1 MTTTDQSSK
10 VEAIRAEMPYAQK
23 NAFLNAGSFGPIP
36 QRTMDAIQ
44 DYMKLEFEE
53 GRSFQREAET
63 KTTAREAAA
72 IAFQTPARSVA
83 LTRHTTD
90 GMNIGIMGLNW
101 EPGDELIITDT
112 EHPGGQY
119 PAYVVARRFG
129 VQPRRVNL
137 GDGSA
142 DVVGAIEAAITS
154 KTRMIVTSH
163 LTWNTGTVLPIKE
176 IQELATR
183 NNLLLVCDAA
193 QSAGSVPANLG
204 ELGIDVYATPGQ
216 KWLCGPEGT
225 GATFLS
231 ERGIERLYQTVVGG
245 SSMQYG
251 AIEHIGGYVL
261 PQSGANRF
269 EVAGVNQ
276 PAVAGYTSSVSWIGQ
291 ELGMD
296 WVHQRIASLGQYAW
310 DKLSKVDGVTI
321 LTPKDRMAGLVS
333 FTVDGV
339 EPPALVE
346 RLAQDQVIIRNIG
359 FPVCSRLSTGFYNTE
374 QDIDKAAA
382 AIDTARRELAGN

>member
-1 MTTTDQSSK
+1 MSATDQASR
-10 VEAIRAEMPYAQK
+10 VETIRAEIPYAR
-23 NAFLNAGSFGPIP
+23 NNVFLNAGSFGPIP
-36 QRTMDAIQ
+36 QRTMNAIHE
-44 DYMKLEFEE
+44 YMQLEFEA

-63 KTTAREAAA
+63 KTSAREAAA
-72 IAFQTPARSVA
+72 AAFTTPVRSVA

-90 GMNIGIMGLNW
+90 GMNIGILGLNW

-119 PAYVVARRFG
+119 PSYVVARRFG
-129 VQPRRVNL
+129 VQLRRVNL
-137 GDGSA
+137 GDGTG
-142 DVVGAIEAAITS
+142 DVLGAIEAAITP

-163 LTWNTGTVLPIKE
+163 VTWNTGTVLPVKE
-176 IQELATR
+176 IQELA
-183 NNLLLVCDAA
+183 NKHDLLLICDAA
-193 QSAGSVPANLG
+193 QSAGSVPVNLG

-225 GATFLS
+225 GATFIS
-231 ERGIERLYQTVVGG
+231 DRGIERLFQTVVGG

-251 AIEHIGGYVL
+251 AIEHLGGYVL

-276 PAVAGYTSSVSWIGQ
+276 PAIAGYTESVSWIGQ

-296 WVHQRIASLGQYAW
+296 WVVQRIAELGQYAW
-310 DKLSKVDGVTI
+310 DKLSAVEGVDI
-321 LTPKDRMAGLVS
+321 ITPKSQMAGLIS

-339 EPPALVE
+339 EPPALVA
-346 RLAQDQVIIRNIG
+346 RLAEDRVIIRNIG
-359 FPVCSRLSTGFYNTE
+359 YPVCSRLSTSFYNTE
-374 QDIDKAAA
+374 EDIDKAAA
-382 AIDTARRELAGN
+382 AIDNARRELTS

>member
-1 MTTTDQSSK
+1 MSVDQASK
-10 VEAIRAEMPYAQK
+10 VDAIRAEMPYAQN

-36 QRTMDAIQ
+36 QRTMTAIH

-53 GRSFQREAET
+53 GRSFQREAQT
-63 KTTAREAAA
+63 KTIAREAAA
-72 IAFQTPARSVA
+72 SAFRIPVSNVA

-90 GMNIGIMGLNW
+90 GMNIGILGLNW

-129 VQPRRVNL
+129 VQVRRVNL
-137 GDGSA
+137 GDGTG
-142 DVVGAIEAAITS
+142 DVLGAIEAAIS
-154 KTRMIVTSH
+154 NKTRMIVTSH
-163 LTWNTGTVLPIKE
+163 LTWNTGTVLPVKE
-176 IQELATR
+176 IQELA
-183 NNLLLVCDAA
+183 NKYNLILVCDAA
-193 QSAGSVPANLG
+193 QSAGSIPANLG
-204 ELGIDVYATPGQ
+204 ELDIDVYATPGQ

-225 GATFLS
+225 GATFVS
-231 ERGIERLYQTVVGG
+231 DRGIERLFQTVVGG

-251 AIEHIGGYVL
+251 LTEHVGGYVL

-276 PAVAGYTSSVSWIGQ
+276 PAIAGYTSSVSWIDK

-296 WVHQRIASLGQYAW
+296 WVHNRIATLGQYAW
-310 DKLSKVDGVTI
+310 DKLSAVDGVHV
-321 LTPKDRMAGLVS
+321 LTPKDMMAGLIS
-333 FTVDGV
+333 FTVEGV

-346 RLAQDQVIIRNIG
+346 RMAQDNVIVRNIG
-359 FPVCSRLSTGFYNTE
+359 FPVCTRLSTSFYNTE
-374 QDIDKAAA
+374 EDVDKAAA
-382 AIDTARRELAGN
+382 SIDNARRELTGN

>member
-1 MTTTDQSSK
+1 MSVDQASK
-10 VEAIRAEMPYAQK
+10 VEEIRAEMPYARK
-23 NAFLNAGSFGPIP
+23 NVFLNAGSFGPVP
-36 QRTMDAIQ
+36 QRTMTAIQ
-44 DYMKLEFEE
+44 DYMNLEFEE

-63 KTTAREAAA
+63 KTIAREAAA
-72 IAFQTPARSVA
+72 SAFRIPVSNVA

-101 EPGDELIITDT
+101 EQGDELIITDT

-119 PAYVVARRFG
+119 PAYVVARRYG
-129 VQPRRVNL
+129 VQLRRVNL
-137 GDGSA
+137 GDGTG
-142 DVVGAIEAAITS
+142 DVLGDIEAAITS

-163 LTWNTGTVLPIKE
+163 LTWNTGTVLPVKE
-176 IQELATR
+176 IQEIA
-183 NNLLLVCDAA
+183 NKHNLLLVCDAA

-225 GATFLS
+225 GATFVS
-231 ERGIERLYQTVVGG
+231 DRAIERLFQTVVGG

-251 AIEHIGGYVL
+251 STEHVGGYVL

-276 PAVAGYTSSVSWIGQ
+276 PAIVGYTSSVSWIDQ
-291 ELGMD
+291 DLDLD
-296 WVHQRIASLGQYAW
+296 WVHSRIAELGQYAW
-310 DKLSKVDGVTI
+310 DKLSSVDGVHV
-321 LTPKDRMAGLVS
+321 LTPKDKMAGLIS
-333 FTVDGV
+333 FTVEGV

-346 RLAQDQVIIRNIG
+346 RLAQDNVIIRNIG
-359 FPVCSRLSTGFYNTE
+359 YPVCSRMSTSFYNTE
-374 QDIDKAAA
+374 EDVEKAVA
-382 AIDTARRELAGN
+382 AIDNARRELTGN

>member
-1 MTTTDQSSK
+1 MATTEQSSK
-10 VEAIRAEMPYAQK
+10 VDAIRAEMPYASSHV
-23 NAFLNAGSFGPIP
+23 FLNAGSFGPIP

-44 DYMKLEFEE
+44 EYMQLEFEQ

-72 IAFQTPARSVA
+72 AAFNTPVKTVA

-119 PAYVVARRFG
+119 PSYVVARRFG
-129 VQPRRVNL
+129 VQMRRVNL
-137 GDGSA
+137 GDGTG
-142 DVVGAIEAAITS
+142 DVVGAVEAAITP

-163 LTWNTGTVLPIKE
+163 LTWNTGSVLPVQE
-176 IQELATR
+176 IQELA
-183 NNLLLVCDAA
+183 NKHNLILVCDAA
-193 QSAGSVPANLG
+193 QSAGSIPANLG
-204 ELGIDVYATPGQ
+204 EMGIDVYATPGQ

-225 GATFLS
+225 GATFIS
-231 ERGIERLYQTVVGG
+231 ERGIERLNQTVVGG

-251 AIEHIGGYVL
+251 AIEHLGGYVL
-261 PQSGANRF
+261 PNPGANRF

-276 PAVAGYTSSVSWIGQ
+276 PAIAGYTSSVSWISQ
-291 ELGMD
+291 ELGME
-296 WVHQRIASLGQYAW
+296 WVHQRISELGQYAW
-310 DKLSKVDGVTI
+310 DKLANIDGVTV

-333 FTVDGV
+333 FTVEGV

-346 RLAQDQVIIRNIG
+346 RLAQDKVIIRNIG
-359 FPVCSRLSTGFYNTE
+359 FPVCSRLSASFYNTE
-374 QDIDKAAA
+374 EDIDQAAS
-382 AIDTARRELAGN
+382 AIETARRELA

>member
-1 MTTTDQSSK
+1 MTATEQSPK
-10 VEAIRAEMPYAQK
+10 VEAIREEMPYAR
-23 NAFLNAGSFGPIP
+23 NNVFLNAGSFGPIP

-44 DYMKLEFEE
+44 NYMKLEFEE

-63 KTTAREAAA
+63 KTIAREAAA
-72 IAFQTPARSVA
+72 SAFQTPVSTVA

-90 GMNIGIMGLNW
+90 GMNIGILGLNW

-129 VQPRRVNL
+129 VQLRRVNL
-137 GDGSA
+137 GDGTG
-142 DVVGAIEAAITS
+142 DVVGAIESAISS

-163 LTWNTGTVLPIKE
+163 LTWNTGTLLPIGE

-183 NNLLLVCDAA
+183 HNLLLICDAA
-193 QSAGSVPANLG
+193 QSAGSVPAPLG
-204 ELGIDVYATPGQ
+204 DLNIDVYATPGQ

-225 GATFLS
+225 GATFVSDRAL
-231 ERGIERLYQTVVGG
+231 ERLYQTVVGG

-251 AIEHIGGYVL
+251 ASEHVGGYVL

-276 PAVAGYTSSVSWIGQ
+276 PAVAGYTSSVSWISQ

-296 WVHQRIASLGQYAW
+296 WVHERIASLGQYAHE
-310 DKLSKVDGVTI
+310 KLSNLDGVNVI
-321 LTPKDRMAGLVS
+321 TPKNRMAGLVS
-333 FTVDGV
+333 FTVEGV

-346 RLAQDQVIIRNIG
+346 RLTQDRVIIRNIG
-359 FPVCSRLSTGFYNTE
+359 FPVCSRLSASFYNTE
-374 QDIDKAAA
+374 EDIDKAAA
-382 AIDTARRELAGN
+382 AIDNARRELADN

>member
-1 MTTTDQSSK
+1 MSTTDQATK
-10 VEAIRAEMPYAQK
+10 VDAVRAEMPYAS
-23 NAFLNAGSFGPIP
+23 NNVFLNAGSFGPIP
-36 QRTMDAIQ
+36 QRTMTAIQ
-44 DYMKLEFEE
+44 DYMQLEFES
-53 GRSFQREAET
+53 GRSFQREAEI
-63 KTTAREAAA
+63 KTSAREAAA
-72 IAFQTPARSVA
+72 AALRTPVSTVA

-101 EPGDELIITDT
+101 EQGDELIITDT

-119 PAYVVARRFG
+119 PSYVAARRYG
-129 VQPRRVNL
+129 VQLRRVNL
-137 GDGSA
+137 GDGTG
-142 DVVGAIEAAITS
+142 DVLGALEAAITS

-163 LTWNTGTVLPIKE
+163 LTWNTGTVLPVKE
-176 IQELATR
+176 IQELANQR
-183 NNLLLVCDAA
+183 NLLLVCDAA

-225 GATFLS
+225 GAAFIS
-231 ERGIERLYQTVVGG
+231 ERGKERLYQTFVGG

-276 PAVAGYTSSVSWIGQ
+276 PAIVGYTESVSWISQ

-296 WVHQRIASLGQYAW
+296 WVHQRIAELGQYAW
-310 DKLSKVDGVTI
+310 DKLSNIDGVHVI
-321 LTPKDRMAGLVS
+321 TPKDRMAGLLS
-333 FTVDGV
+333 FTVEGV

-346 RLAQDQVIIRNIG
+346 RLAQDRVIIRNIG
-359 FPVCSRLSTGFYNTE
+359 FPVCSRMSTSFYNTE
-374 QDIDKAAA
+374 EDVDKAVA
-382 AIDTARRELAGN
+382 AIDNARRELAS

>member
-1 MTTTDQSSK
+1 MTAIEYDAK
-10 VEAIRAEMPYAQK
+10 VDAIRAEMPYAR
-23 NAFLNAGSFGPIP
+23 NNVFLNAGSFGPIP
-36 QRTMDAIQ
+36 QRTMDAIH

-53 GRSFQREAET
+53 GRSFQREAQT

-72 IAFQTPARSVA
+72 AAFETPVRTVA

-101 EPGDELIITDT
+101 EQGDELIITDT

-129 VQPRRVNL
+129 VQLRRVNL
-137 GDGSA
+137 GDGTG
-142 DVVGAIEAAITS
+142 DVVGAIEAAIS
-154 KTRMIVTSH
+154 NRTRMIVTSH

-176 IQELATR
+176 IQELANR
-183 NNLLLVCDAA
+183 HNLLLICDAA
-193 QSAGSVPANLG
+193 QSAGSVPAKLG
-204 ELGIDVYATPGQ
+204 ELEIDVYATPGQ

-225 GATFLS
+225 GATFVS
-231 ERGIERLYQTVVGG
+231 ERGIERLYQSVVGS

-251 AIEHIGGYVL
+251 ASEHVGGYVL

-276 PAVAGYTSSVSWIGQ
+276 PAVAGYTSSVSWISQ

-296 WVHQRIASLGQYAW
+296 WVNERIATLGKYAW
-310 DKLSKVDGVTI
+310 DKLSNIDGVHVITS
-321 LTPKDRMAGLVS
+321 KDRMAGLVS
-333 FTVDGV
+333 FTVEGV

-346 RLAQDQVIIRNIG
+346 RLAQDRVIIRNIG
-359 FPVCSRLSTGFYNTE
+359 FPTCSRLSASFYNTE
-374 QDIDKAAA
+374 EDIDKAAA
-382 AIDTARRELAGN
+382 AIDNARRELAGQ

>member
-1 MTTTDQSSK
+1 MSTTEQSSK
-10 VEAIRAEMPYAQK
+10 VEAIRCEMPYAL
-23 NAFLNAGSFGPIP
+23 NNVFLNAGSFGPIP
-36 QRTMDAIQ
+36 QRTMNAIQ
-44 DYMKLEFEE
+44 EYMQLEFES

-63 KTTAREAAA
+63 KASAREAAA
-72 IAFQTPARSVA
+72 AAFRTPVSTVA

-119 PAYVVARRFG
+119 PSYVVARRYG
-129 VQPRRVNL
+129 VQLRRVNL
-137 GDGSA
+137 GDGTG
-142 DVVGAIEAAITS
+142 DVLGAIEAAITP

-163 LTWNTGTVLPIKE
+163 LTWNTGTVLPVKE
-176 IQELATR
+176 IQEMA
-183 NNLLLVCDAA
+183 NKHNLLLVCDAA

-225 GATFLS
+225 GAAFIS
-231 ERGIERLYQTVVGG
+231 ERGKERLYQTFVGG

-276 PAVAGYTSSVSWIGQ
+276 PAIAGYTESVSWIGQ

-296 WVHQRIASLGQYAW
+296 WVNQRIAELGQYAW
-310 DKLSKVDGVTI
+310 DKLSNVDGVNI
-321 LTPKDRMAGLVS
+321 ITPKDKMAGLIS

-346 RLAQDQVIIRNIG
+346 RLAEDRVIIRNIG
-359 FPVCSRLSTGFYNTE
+359 YPVCSRLSTSFYNTE
-374 QDIDKAAA
+374 EDIDKAAA
-382 AIDTARRELAGN
+382 AIDNARRELTS

>member
-1 MTTTDQSSK
+1 MSTTDQVSK
-10 VEAIRAEMPYAQK
+10 VDAIRAEMPYAS
-23 NAFLNAGSFGPIP
+23 NNVFLNAGSFGPIP
-36 QRTMDAIQ
+36 QRTMTAIQ
-44 DYMKLEFEE
+44 DYMQLEFES

-63 KTTAREAAA
+63 KTSAREAAA
-72 IAFQTPARSVA
+72 AAFRTPVSTVA

-101 EPGDELIITDT
+101 EQGDELIITDT

-119 PAYVVARRFG
+119 PSYVVARRYG
-129 VQPRRVNL
+129 VQLRRVNL
-137 GDGSA
+137 GDGTG
-142 DVVGAIEAAITS
+142 DVLGALEAAITP

-163 LTWNTGTVLPIKE
+163 LTWNTGTLLPVKE
-176 IQELATR
+176 IQELA
-183 NNLLLVCDAA
+183 NQHNLLLVCDAA

-225 GATFLS
+225 GATFIS
-231 ERGIERLYQTVVGG
+231 DRGKERLYQTFVGG

-251 AIEHIGGYVL
+251 ATEHIGGYVL

-276 PAVAGYTSSVSWIGQ
+276 PAIVGYTESLSWIGQ

-296 WVHQRIASLGQYAW
+296 WVHQRIAELGQYAW
-310 DKLSKVDGVTI
+310 DKLSNVDGVHVI
-321 LTPKDRMAGLVS
+321 TPKDRMAGLLS
-333 FTVDGV
+333 FTVEGV

-346 RLAQDQVIIRNIG
+346 RLAQDRVIIRNIG
-359 FPVCSRLSTGFYNTE
+359 FPVCSRLSTSFYNTE
-374 QDIDKAAA
+374 EDIDKAAA
-382 AIDTARRELAGN
+382 AIDNARRELAG

>member
-1 MTTTDQSSK
+1 MSTDQSSK
-10 VEAIRAEMPYAQK
+10 VDAIRSEMPYAR
-23 NAFLNAGSFGPIP
+23 NYVFLNAGSFGAVP
-36 QRTMDAIQ
+36 QRTMTAIQ
-44 DYMKLEFEE
+44 DYMTLEFEE

-63 KTTAREAAA
+63 KTIAREAAA
-72 IAFQTPARSVA
+72 SAFRIPASNVA

-119 PAYVVARRFG
+119 PAYVVARRHG
-129 VQPRRVNL
+129 VQLRRVNL
-137 GDGSA
+137 GDGTG
-142 DVVGAIEAAITS
+142 DVLGAIEAAVTN

-163 LTWNTGTVLPIKE
+163 LTWNTGTVLPVKE
-176 IQELATR
+176 IQEIA
-183 NNLLLVCDAA
+183 NKYNLLLICDAA
-193 QSAGSVPANLG
+193 QSAGSIPANLG

-225 GATFLS
+225 GATFVS
-231 ERGIERLYQTVVGG
+231 DRGIERLFQTVVGG

-251 AIEHIGGYVL
+251 SIEHVGGYVL

-276 PAVAGYTSSVSWIGQ
+276 PAIAGYTSSVSWIDQ
-291 ELGMD
+291 ELGME
-296 WVHQRIASLGQYAW
+296 WVHNRIAELGQYAW
-310 DKLSKVDGVTI
+310 NTLSKVDGVNI

-333 FTVDGV
+333 FTVEGV

-346 RLAQDQVIIRNIG
+346 RLAQDKVIIRNIG
-359 FPVCSRLSTGFYNTE
+359 FPVCSRLSTSFYNTE
-374 QDIDKAAA
+374 EDVDKAAA
-382 AIDTARRELAGN
+382 AIDNARRELASN

>member
-1 MTTTDQSSK
+1 MSTTEQTSK
-10 VEAIRAEMPYAQK
+10 VDAVRSEMPYAL
-23 NAFLNAGSFGPIP
+23 NNVFLNAGSFGPIP
-36 QRTMDAIQ
+36 QRTMNAIQ
-44 DYMKLEFEE
+44 EYMQLEFES

-63 KTTAREAAA
+63 KSSAREAAA
-72 IAFQTPARSVA
+72 AAFRTPVSTVA

-119 PAYVVARRFG
+119 PSYVIARRYG
-129 VQPRRVNL
+129 VQLRRVNL
-137 GDGSA
+137 GDGTG
-142 DVVGAIEAAITS
+142 DVLGAIEAAITP

-163 LTWNTGTVLPIKE
+163 LTWNTGTVLPVKE
-176 IQELATR
+176 IQEMA
-183 NNLLLVCDAA
+183 NKHNLLLVCDAA

-225 GATFLS
+225 GAAFIS
-231 ERGIERLYQTVVGG
+231 ERGKERLYQTFVGG

-276 PAVAGYTSSVSWIGQ
+276 PAIAGYTASVSWIGQ
-291 ELGMD
+291 ELGLD
-296 WVHQRIASLGQYAW
+296 WVNQRIAELGQYAW
-310 DKLSKVDGVTI
+310 DKLSNVDGVNI
-321 LTPKDRMAGLVS
+321 ITPKDKMAGLVS

-346 RLAQDQVIIRNIG
+346 RLAEDRVIIRNIG
-359 FPVCSRLSTGFYNTE
+359 YPICSRLSTSFYNTE
-374 QDIDKAAA
+374 EDIDKAAA
-382 AIDTARRELAGN
+382 AIDNARRELTV

>member
-1 MTTTDQSSK
+1 MSATDQTSR
-10 VEAIRAEMPYAQK
+10 VETIRAEMPYAR
-23 NAFLNAGSFGPIP
+23 NNVFLNAGSFGPIP
-36 QRTMDAIQ
+36 QRTMNAIHE
-44 DYMKLEFEE
+44 YMQLEFEA

-63 KTTAREAAA
+63 KTSAREAAA
-72 IAFQTPARSVA
+72 AAFTTPVRSVA

-90 GMNIGIMGLNW
+90 GMNIGILGLNW

-119 PAYVVARRFG
+119 PSYVVARRFG
-129 VQPRRVNL
+129 VQLRRVNL
-137 GDGSA
+137 GDGTG
-142 DVVGAIEAAITS
+142 DVLGAIEAAITP

-163 LTWNTGTVLPIKE
+163 VTWNTGTVLPVKE
-176 IQELATR
+176 IQELA
-183 NNLLLVCDAA
+183 NKHDLLLICDAA
-193 QSAGSVPANLG
+193 QSAGSVPVNLG

-225 GATFLS
+225 GATFIS
-231 ERGIERLYQTVVGG
+231 DRGIERLFQTVVGG

-251 AIEHIGGYVL
+251 AIEHLGGYVL

-276 PAVAGYTSSVSWIGQ
+276 PAIAGYTESVSWIGQ

-296 WVHQRIASLGQYAW
+296 WVVQRIAELGQYAW
-310 DKLSKVDGVTI
+310 DKLSAVEGVDI
-321 LTPKDRMAGLVS
+321 ITPKSQMAGLIS

-339 EPPALVE
+339 EPPALVA
-346 RLAQDQVIIRNIG
+346 RLAEDRVIIRNIG
-359 FPVCSRLSTGFYNTE
+359 YPVCSRLSTSFYNTE
-374 QDIDKAAA
+374 EDIDKAAA
-382 AIDTARRELAGN
+382 AIDNARRELTS